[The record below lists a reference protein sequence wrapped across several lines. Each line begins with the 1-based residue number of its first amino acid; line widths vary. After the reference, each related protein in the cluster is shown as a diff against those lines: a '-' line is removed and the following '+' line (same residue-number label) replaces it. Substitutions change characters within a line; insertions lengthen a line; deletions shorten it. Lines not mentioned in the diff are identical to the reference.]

1 VVRGPHRGASLLAL
15 KDIAFS
21 FPSYY
26 RKRAAVQG
34 RRKATDWSLFNHSHG
49 EQVFFDPTG
58 YAPVRRLETLAFMY
72 NRMYLLYGEP
82 RYREIAATASA
93 LAGSRIR
100 FDRQYA
106 RTRLRPLVEA
116 EPEKVRQYVETME
129 V

>member
-1 VVRGPHRGASLLAL
+1 V
-15 KDIAFS
+15 
-21 FPSYY
+21 
-26 RKRAAVQG
+26 
-34 RRKATDWSLFNHSHG
+34 TDWSLFNYSHG

-100 FDRQYA
+100 FDRDFA
-106 RTRLRPLVEA
+106 RAHLRPLVEG
-116 EPEKVRQYVETME
+116 EPEKVRRYVEGLE